1 MTRDDILR
9 MARKAGWPSMA
20 VDNLPGTQEM
30 SRLERFSAQVAAH
43 ERKACVLIITREA
56 QAYSE
61 PVWAVEIV
69 NDICARGEK

>member
-43 ERKACVLIITREA
+43 EREQCARVLDDQWFKT
-56 QAYSE
+56 QSE
-61 PVWAVEIV
+61 CAAAIR
-69 NDICARGEK
+69 ARGEK